1 MQILNVIISSIFIS
15 TDKTAIASDSMLNV
29 AGNNVV
35 DVNPWT
41 LMMVGMITVFFGL
54 LIINITINLLKK
66 FTQDKK
72 KKNNNED
79 EKEIKI
85 TKQLLENVNLTQ
97 DEILAVSM
105 GISIEFEL
113 YYSDDEQALT
123 FNYADRKP
131 SWLETRR

>member
-15 TDKTAIASDSMLNV
+15 TEEAVIVGDSILDTS
-29 AGNNVV
+29 GNNVV

-54 LIINITINLLKK
+54 LIINITINLLKI

-72 KKNNNED
+72 NYNKED
-79 EKEIKI
+79 EKEIEI
-85 TKQLLENVNLTQ
+85 TKQLLKKVNLTQ

-105 GISIEFEL
+105 GIAIEYEL
-113 YYSDDEQALT
+113 YYSDDEQILT
-123 FNYADRKP
+123 FNYADRDP
-131 SWLETRR
+131 SWIETRR